1 MTLQTQ
7 TWLLLA
13 TASMATLLAGA
24 AAAQTADANASSFN
38 AGYGRSPGQDN
49 NWRNTAARDQNGNR
63 LIVDGVIQSGDSY
76 SSSSRRGGAWDN
88 MSGAGVLGGA
98 TAIGNSLN
106 VVVQGNR
113 NTVIVNSTQTNNGN
127 VTAGVNVTP
136 PPVVTTTGAPPTS
149 GTSGGPAGTS
159 PTPSTP
165 TTSTPSP
172 LTPSPLTPTPG
183 VDGTQGLVLNGFDA
197 RNTNGVGSTTLN
209 GEINLDDSGI

>member
-7 TWLLLA
+7 TRLLLA
-13 TASMATLLAGA
+13 TASAAALWAGA
-24 AAAQTADANASSFN
+24 AAAQTTDANASSFN
-38 AGYGRSPGQDN
+38 AGYGRSSVAQDN
-49 NWRNTAARDQNGNR
+49 TWRNTAARSQDGNR

-113 NTVIVNSTQTNNGN
+113 NTVVVNSRQVNNGN

-136 PPVVTTTGAPPTS
+136 PPVVAGGANASSSATAGATASATS
-149 GTSGGPAGTS
+149 SATATAQS
-159 PTPSTP
+159 
-165 TTSTPSP
+165 
-172 LTPSPLTPTPG
+172 
-183 VDGTQGLVLNGFDA
+183 GTQGLVLNNFDGA
-197 RNTNGVGSTTLN
+197 GANGVGSTTLN
-209 GEINLDDSGI
+209 GEINLDDSGL